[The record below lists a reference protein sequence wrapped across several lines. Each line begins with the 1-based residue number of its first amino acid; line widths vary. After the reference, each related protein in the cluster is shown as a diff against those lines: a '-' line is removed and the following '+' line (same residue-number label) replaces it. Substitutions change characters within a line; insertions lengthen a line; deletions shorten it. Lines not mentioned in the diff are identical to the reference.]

1 MTNLP
6 AVLVHVTDGVM
17 VMTLNR
23 PERRNAVNGALARQ
37 LRAALDRL
45 DSDLSL
51 RVGVV
56 TGAGGSFC
64 TGLDLKALADGEDV
78 MKEAVV
84 PGGGFAGIAEALP
97 VKPLI
102 AAVEGFAVAGG
113 LEIALACDLIV
124 AAEDA
129 QFGIPEVK
137 RGLIAGGGALL
148 RLPRQIP
155 QRIAMELALTGSIVP
170 VERMLQHGL
179 INRVVPKGTA
189 LQAALALAGEITEN
203 SPLGVRASKEII
215 QRSADWTTSEM
226 FERQRAI
233 MEAVLA
239 SEDVRE
245 GAAAFAEKRKP
256 FWRGR

>member
-1 MTNLP
+1 
-6 AVLVHVTDGVM
+6 
-17 VMTLNR
+17 
-23 PERRNAVNGALARQ
+23 
-37 LRAALDRL
+37 
-45 DSDLSL
+45 
-51 RVGVV
+51 
-56 TGAGGSFC
+56 
-64 TGLDLKALADGEDV
+64 
-78 MKEAVV
+78 
-84 PGGGFAGIAEALP
+84 
-97 VKPLI
+97 
-102 AAVEGFAVAGG
+102 
-113 LEIALACDLIV
+113 
-124 AAEDA
+124 
-129 QFGIPEVK
+129 
-137 RGLIAGGGALL
+137 
-148 RLPRQIP
+148 
-155 QRIAMELALTGSIVP
+155 
-170 VERMLQHGL
+170 MLQHGL